1 MVKKFDNVKCIFI
14 DIDNTLTNNNKEVT
28 NYTKKVLSKLNI
40 YKIICTGRDNL
51 YAIQKSK
58 DASCSSIVISD
69 NGALIYDYNKDI
81 TIYENPITNNILN
94 KIWDYSLNNNI
105 DCVYN
110 TKKSRYKHFIFK
122 DNNYIKHDTLINSL
136 EEIIES
142 VTQIVV
148 SNKNYDTMID
158 FINYISNIKELK
170 INNTN
175 INKKISPNKSYYCD
189 INITEVSKGNAAKEL
204 IKYLNINNDD
214 TMAIGDS
221 ENDISLFEN
230 VNFSIVMKNATE
242 EMKKKGSIITEFT
255 NDEDG
260 LAKFIEKYI
269 IGEDV
274 K

>member
-1 MVKKFDNVKCIFI
+1 MNNFHNVKCIFI

-28 NYTKKVLSKLNI
+28 NYTKEVLSKLNI

-58 DASCSSIVISD
+58 DASCSNIVIAD
-69 NGALIYDYNKDI
+69 NGALIYDYDKGI
-81 TIYENPITNNILN
+81 TIYEKSITNNIIN
-94 KIWDYSLNNNI
+94 KIWNYSKEYNI

-110 TKKSRYKHFIFK
+110 TKKAKYRSKIFQ
-122 DNNYIKHDTLINSL
+122 NNDYIKHDIIINDVKDIK
-136 EEIIES
+136 EPI
-142 VTQIVV
+142 TQIIV
-148 SNKNYDTMID
+148 SNKDYNKMIE
-158 FINYISNIKELK
+158 FINYITNIKELK

-175 INKKISPNKSYYCD
+175 INKKISSNKSYYCD
-189 INITEVSKGNAAKEL
+189 INISEISKGSTAREL
-204 IKYLNINNDD
+204 IKYLNIDFND

-230 VNFSIVMKNATE
+230 VNYSVAMKNAVDS
-242 EMKKKGSIITEFT
+242 MKNRAKVITEFT

-269 IGEDV
+269 IGE
-274 K
+274 KLK

>member
-1 MVKKFDNVKCIFI
+1 MNYFDNVKCIFI

-28 NYTKKVLSKLNI
+28 NYTKEVLSKLNK

-58 DASCSSIVISD
+58 DASCSNIVIAD
-69 NGALIYDYNKDI
+69 NGALIYDYDKNI
-81 TIYENPITNNILN
+81 TIYEKPITNNILN
-94 KIWDYSLNNNI
+94 KIWNYSFDNNI

-110 TKKSRYKHFIFK
+110 TKKGKHRSQIFQ
-122 DNNYIKHDTLINSL
+122 NNDYIKHDIIINDL
-136 EEIIES
+136 KDIEEPI
-142 VTQIVV
+142 TQIIA
-148 SNKNYDTMID
+148 SNKEYNKMID

-175 INKKISPNKSYYCD
+175 INKKIDPNKSYYCD
-189 INITEVSKGNAAKEL
+189 INISEVSKGIAAKKL
-204 IKYLNINNDD
+204 IKYLNINFDD

-230 VNFSIVMKNATE
+230 INFGVAMKNAVD
-242 EMKKKGSIITEFT
+242 SIKNRAKVITEFT

-269 IGEDV
+269 IGEEV